1 MKASVVS
8 TGVNFADAEQL
19 DAFEANTLN
28 SLVTNERGIWNV
40 LCLLILRQRDT
51 DQASEVHLNDFNLNG
66 TETEALSK
74 EESVGMVIDTADATG
89 KITSSVALVA
99 RAGAVL
105 LVCWCW
111 CCGIGCLR
119 RHFQP
124 QQATQPRL
132 PS

>member
-1 MKASVVS
+1 MIASVVS

-19 DAFEANTLN
+19 EANTLN
-28 SLVTNERGIWNV
+28 SLLTNERGIWNV

-119 RHFQP
+119 HHFQP
-124 QQATQPRL
+124 QQQATQPRL